1 MLYSSPRYWEN
12 FEIMKKVLIY
22 SRTGCH
28 LCEIA
33 IDQIN
38 SVRNEKNFQVEIKL
52 IDGSHELEEKMLE
65 IYLSEDLLVQKQ
77 VQSRQYVATHAG
89 ATVCIMNYVRKN
101 LGQKYAE

>member
-22 SRTGCH
+22 TRTGCH

-52 IDGSHELEEKMLE
+52 IDGSHELEEMYGEQVPVIFIDEK
-65 IYLSEDLLVQKQ
+65 IHDYWRVDLK
-77 VQSRQYVATHAG
+77 RFTKAINA
-89 ATVCIMNYVRKN
+89 
-101 LGQKYAE
+101 

>member
-38 SVRNEKNFQVEIKL
+38 SVRNEKNFQVEIIL
-52 IDGSHELEEKMLE
+52 IDGSHELEEKYGE
-65 IYLSEDLLVQKQ
+65 QVPVIFIDEKIHDYWRVDLK
-77 VQSRQYVATHAG
+77 RFTKAINA
-89 ATVCIMNYVRKN
+89 
-101 LGQKYAE
+101 

>member
-1 MLYSSPRYWEN
+1 MLYSPPRYWEN

-52 IDGSHELEEKMLE
+52 IDGSYELEEKYGE
-65 IYLSEDLLVQKQ
+65 QVPVIFIDKKIHDYWRVDLK
-77 VQSRQYVATHAG
+77 RFTKAINA
-89 ATVCIMNYVRKN
+89 
-101 LGQKYAE
+101 

>member
-1 MLYSSPRYWEN
+1 
-12 FEIMKKVLIY
+12 MKKVLIY

-52 IDGSHELEEKMLE
+52 IDGNRDLEEKYGEQVPVIFIGEKIHDYWRVDLE
-65 IYLSEDLLVQKQ
+65 RFIKDIN
-77 VQSRQYVATHAG
+77 T
-89 ATVCIMNYVRKN
+89 
-101 LGQKYAE
+101 

>member
-1 MLYSSPRYWEN
+1 LLYSPPHYWGN

-52 IDGSHELEEKMLE
+52 IDGSHELEEMYGEQVPVIFIDEK
-65 IYLSEDLLVQKQ
+65 IHDYWRVDLK
-77 VQSRQYVATHAG
+77 RFTKAINA
-89 ATVCIMNYVRKN
+89 
-101 LGQKYAE
+101 

>member
-1 MLYSSPRYWEN
+1 
-12 FEIMKKVLIY
+12 MKKVLIY

-52 IDGSHELEEKMLE
+52 IDRIHDLEEKYGEQVPVIFIDEKIHDYWRVDLE
-65 IYLSEDLLVQKQ
+65 RFIKDIN
-77 VQSRQYVATHAG
+77 T
-89 ATVCIMNYVRKN
+89 
-101 LGQKYAE
+101 

>member
-1 MLYSSPRYWEN
+1 LLYFSPRYWGN

-52 IDGSHELEEKMLE
+52 IDGSHELEEMYGEQVPVIFIDEK
-65 IYLSEDLLVQKQ
+65 IHDYWRVDLK
-77 VQSRQYVATHAG
+77 RFTKAINA
-89 ATVCIMNYVRKN
+89 
-101 LGQKYAE
+101 

>member
-1 MLYSSPRYWEN
+1 LLYSSPRYWEN

-52 IDGSHELEEKMLE
+52 IDGSHELEEKYGE
-65 IYLSEDLLVQKQ
+65 QVPVIFIDEKIHDYWRVDLK
-77 VQSRQYVATHAG
+77 RFTKAINA
-89 ATVCIMNYVRKN
+89 
-101 LGQKYAE
+101 

>member
-1 MLYSSPRYWEN
+1 LLYSPPRYWGN

-52 IDGSHELEEKMLE
+52 IDGSHELEEMYGEQVPVIFIDEK
-65 IYLSEDLLVQKQ
+65 IHDYWRVDLK
-77 VQSRQYVATHAG
+77 RFTKAINA
-89 ATVCIMNYVRKN
+89 
-101 LGQKYAE
+101 

>member
-1 MLYSSPRYWEN
+1 
-12 FEIMKKVLIY
+12 MKKVLIY

-52 IDGSHELEEKMLE
+52 IDGSHELEEMYGEQVPVIFIDEK
-65 IYLSEDLLVQKQ
+65 IHDYWRVDLK
-77 VQSRQYVATHAG
+77 RFTKAINA
-89 ATVCIMNYVRKN
+89 
-101 LGQKYAE
+101 

>member
-1 MLYSSPRYWEN
+1 MLYSLPRYWEN

-52 IDGSHELEEKMLE
+52 IDGSHELEEMYGEQVPVIFIDEK
-65 IYLSEDLLVQKQ
+65 IHDYWRVDLK
-77 VQSRQYVATHAG
+77 RFTKAINA
-89 ATVCIMNYVRKN
+89 
-101 LGQKYAE
+101 

>member
-1 MLYSSPRYWEN
+1 MLYFSPRYWGN

-52 IDGSHELEEKMLE
+52 IDGSHELEEMYGEQVPVIFIDEK
-65 IYLSEDLLVQKQ
+65 IHDYWRVDLK
-77 VQSRQYVATHAG
+77 RFTKAINA
-89 ATVCIMNYVRKN
+89 
-101 LGQKYAE
+101 

>member
-52 IDGSHELEEKMLE
+52 IDGNRDLEEKYGEQVPVIFIDEKIHDYWRVDLE
-65 IYLSEDLLVQKQ
+65 RFIKDIN
-77 VQSRQYVATHAG
+77 T
-89 ATVCIMNYVRKN
+89 
-101 LGQKYAE
+101 

>member
-1 MLYSSPRYWEN
+1 MLYFPPRYRGN

-52 IDGSHELEEKMLE
+52 IDGSHELEEMYGEQVPVIFIDEK
-65 IYLSEDLLVQKQ
+65 IHDYWRVDLK
-77 VQSRQYVATHAG
+77 RFTKAINA
-89 ATVCIMNYVRKN
+89 
-101 LGQKYAE
+101 

>member
-1 MLYSSPRYWEN
+1 MLYPPPRLWEN
-12 FEIMKKVLIY
+12 FEIMIKVLIY

-52 IDGSHELEEKMLE
+52 IDGSQDLEEKYGEQVPVIFIDEKIHDYWRVDLE
-65 IYLSEDLLVQKQ
+65 RFIKDIN
-77 VQSRQYVATHAG
+77 T
-89 ATVCIMNYVRKN
+89 
-101 LGQKYAE
+101 

>member
-1 MLYSSPRYWEN
+1 MLYSPPRYWEN

-52 IDGSHELEEKMLE
+52 IDGSHELEEMYGEQVPVIFIDEK
-65 IYLSEDLLVQKQ
+65 IHDYWRVDLK
-77 VQSRQYVATHAG
+77 RFTKAINA
-89 ATVCIMNYVRKN
+89 
-101 LGQKYAE
+101 

>member
-1 MLYSSPRYWEN
+1 MLYPPPRLWEN
-12 FEIMKKVLIY
+12 FEIMIKVLIY

-52 IDGSHELEEKMLE
+52 IDGNRDLEEKYGEQVPVIFIDEKIHDYWRVDLE
-65 IYLSEDLLVQKQ
+65 RFIKDIN
-77 VQSRQYVATHAG
+77 T
-89 ATVCIMNYVRKN
+89 
-101 LGQKYAE
+101 

>member
-1 MLYSSPRYWEN
+1 LLYSSAHYWGN

-52 IDGSHELEEKMLE
+52 IDGSHVLEEKYGE
-65 IYLSEDLLVQKQ
+65 QVPVIFIDEKIHDYWRVDLK
-77 VQSRQYVATHAG
+77 RFTKAINA
-89 ATVCIMNYVRKN
+89 
-101 LGQKYAE
+101 

>member
-1 MLYSSPRYWEN
+1 MLYSPPRYWGN

-52 IDGSHELEEKMLE
+52 IDGSHELEEMYGEQVPVIFIDEK
-65 IYLSEDLLVQKQ
+65 IHDYWRVDLK
-77 VQSRQYVATHAG
+77 RFTKAINA
-89 ATVCIMNYVRKN
+89 
-101 LGQKYAE
+101 

>member
-52 IDGSHELEEKMLE
+52 IDGSHELEEMYGEQVPVIFIDEK
-65 IYLSEDLLVQKQ
+65 IHDYWRVDLK
-77 VQSRQYVATHAG
+77 RFTKAINA
-89 ATVCIMNYVRKN
+89 
-101 LGQKYAE
+101 

>member
-1 MLYSSPRYWEN
+1 MLYSPPRYWEN

-52 IDGSHELEEKMLE
+52 IDGSHELEEMYGE
-65 IYLSEDLLVQKQ
+65 Q
-77 VQSRQYVATHAG
+77 VPVIFIDEKIHDYWRVDIKRFTKAINA
-89 ATVCIMNYVRKN
+89 
-101 LGQKYAE
+101 

>member
-1 MLYSSPRYWEN
+1 
-12 FEIMKKVLIY
+12 MKKVLIY

-77 VQSRQYVATHAG
+77 VQSRQLHIWNTLKTGYHQPIFYG
-89 ATVCIMNYVRKN
+89 VCGK
-101 LGQKYAE
+101 KES

>member
-1 MLYSSPRYWEN
+1 MLYFSPRYWGN

-52 IDGSHELEEKMLE
+52 IDGSHELEEMYGEQVPVIFIDEK
-65 IYLSEDLLVQKQ
+65 IHDYWRVDLK
-77 VQSRQYVATHAG
+77 RFTKAINT
-89 ATVCIMNYVRKN
+89 
-101 LGQKYAE
+101 

>member
-1 MLYSSPRYWEN
+1 MLYSSAHYWGN

-52 IDGSHELEEKMLE
+52 IDGNRDLEEKYGEQVPVIFIDEKIHDYWRVDLE
-65 IYLSEDLLVQKQ
+65 RFIKDIN
-77 VQSRQYVATHAG
+77 T
-89 ATVCIMNYVRKN
+89 
-101 LGQKYAE
+101 